1 MEQRIVRGGP
11 CLPNLHL
18 MTAKRTTAAE
28 VDQVLLPHER
38 SERPLKRF
46 FLLWAAFV
54 REFSFAD
61 VRAIP

>member
-1 MEQRIVRGGP
+1 
-11 CLPNLHL
+11 